1 MVRPDRLASGTA
13 GVFPSPPEYVPY
25 RQVGDRPNVIVDG
38 MPLQSTVLM
47 LSHWPG
53 NDTPE
58 PLRRDTSTAIVFAYL
73 DTPQLHQSLPVV
85 SNNHFDEDGLFSMFT
100 LCAPDIAMS
109 HRELLI
115 DASVA
120 GDFGVF
126 ESRQAARLCFV
137 IESCADPAC
146 SPLDAA
152 IFRRCER
159 QMIAGLYRAML
170 ERLPEILGDLSAH
183 RQLWTKQDSHLDES
197 LRQLEAGTVRIEED
211 PSVDMAVV
219 RISAGLPDR
228 IATRYLRAERAPVHP
243 FAIHQHTH
251 CGRLL
256 RVQGRQYELQ
266 FRYESWV
273 HLASRR
279 PALRVDL
286 APLAQQ
292 LNRIETA
299 CGTWIAEPVG
309 EVVPRLFLDGSDAS
323 SIDADRFVDICRDY
337 LANAPIAWDP
347 YSWKP
352 A

>member
-1 MVRPDRLASGTA
+1 MVTPDRLASVA
-13 GVFPSPPEYVPY
+13 ERIFPPPPEYVPY
-25 RQVGDRPNVIVDG
+25 REVGDRPNVIVDG
-38 MPLQSTVLM
+38 TPLKSTVLM

-53 NDTPE
+53 NDTPDR
-58 PLRRDTSTAIVFAYL
+58 LRRDTSTAIVFAYL
-73 DTPQLHQSLPVV
+73 DTPQLHQAVPVV
-85 SNNHFDEDGLFSMFT
+85 SNNHFDEDGLFSMFA
-100 LCAPDIAMS
+100 LCAPDAALN

-126 ESRQAARLCFV
+126 ESRDAARLCFV

-146 SPLDAA
+146 SPLDAG

-159 QMIAGLYRAML
+159 RTIAGLYQAML
-170 ERLPEILGDLSAH
+170 ERLPEILDDLPAQ
-183 RQLWTKQDSHLDES
+183 RKLWAQQDRHLDES
-197 LRQLEAGTVRIEED
+197 LRKLDAGTVRIEED

-219 RISAGLPDR
+219 HIPAGLPAR
-228 IATRYLRAERAPVHP
+228 TATRYLRAEQAPVHP
-243 FAIHQHTH
+243 FAIHRHTH

-256 RVQGRQYELQ
+256 RIQGQRYELQ

-286 APLAQQ
+286 APLADE
-292 LNRIETA
+292 LNRIEMA
-299 CGTWIAEPVG
+299 AGNWLAEPVG
-309 EVVPRLFLDGSDAS
+309 EVVPRLFLDGADAS
-323 SIDADRFVDICRDY
+323 SIDVDRFVDICRDY
-337 LANAPIAWDP
+337 LANAPVAWDP